1 MPGRA
6 RGGSGCFNPSPGV
19 RKLPEPESSFQQ
31 EGLLG
36 AWAEGPTQQSQER
49 TLRLLLQT
57 EGLNKARESAHK
69 VGVPSPSP
77 TNTQAHACARAYT
90 HERTRAHTH
99 THMFCNLCPA
109 SRTQL
114 GLRMWGPLLSLSFQ
128 TIPSS
133 GWGRGRLRGEG
144 LVRAGANCTQM
155 LPSAKSQRAFP
166 GQSCSFLEL
175 SGPPRAQSWRA
186 LPSLMRQQSLE

>member
-1 MPGRA
+1 MPGKA
-6 RGGSGCFNPSPGV
+6 QGGSGCFNPSPGV
-19 RKLPEPESSFQQ
+19 RKLPEPESSFQR

-90 HERTRAHTH
+90 HERTRARTH
-99 THMFCNLCPA
+99 TCPA
-109 SRTQL
+109 TSVQL
-114 GLRMWGPLLSLSFQ
+114 PEPSLASECGDHFFPFLSKPSPPLVGGEGGSE
-128 TIPSS
+128 
-133 GWGRGRLRGEG
+133 GRGR
-144 LVRAGANCTQM
+144 
-155 LPSAKSQRAFP
+155 
-166 GQSCSFLEL
+166 
-175 SGPPRAQSWRA
+175 
-186 LPSLMRQQSLE
+186 